1 MGAVG
6 LDPAKY
12 GAHSLRIGGATAM
25 DFEGV
30 GAADIK
36 AAGVWSSDAYLRYV
50 RETQKAIR
58 NVQMLCN
65 SNVDDLVTAEFLGVD
80 AALDDEDFE

>member
-1 MGAVG
+1 M
-6 LDPAKY
+6 
-12 GAHSLRIGGATAM
+12 
-25 DFEGV
+25 
-30 GAADIK
+30 
-36 AAGVWSSDAYLRYV
+36 